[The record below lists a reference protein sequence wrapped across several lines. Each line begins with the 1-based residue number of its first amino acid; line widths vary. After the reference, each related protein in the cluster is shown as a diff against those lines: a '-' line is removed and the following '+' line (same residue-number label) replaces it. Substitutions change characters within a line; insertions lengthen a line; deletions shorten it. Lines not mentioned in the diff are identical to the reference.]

1 MRKNQTC
8 NEHLAPLLKK
18 SGNFLVL
25 KLLLIEALQDFYA
38 TFDWQCL
45 FSCKTNFQV
54 FFFMSH
60 DGYRMNVT
68 EKVITHA

>member
-1 MRKNQTC
+1 MC

-25 KLLLIEALQDFYA
+25 KLLLIKALQDFYA

-45 FSCKTNFQV
+45 F
-54 FFFMSH
+54 
-60 DGYRMNVT
+60 
-68 EKVITHA
+68 